1 MLNPGFLIVWSDVD
15 HNRDTDYLHWFTREH
30 AHERVSTPGFL
41 AVRLFRAPLPTTHRY
56 LIIYELDRPEVLVSP
71 DYIAKLNNPSPWTQ
85 ATFKTLT
92 NFMRAGGRIA
102 HQAGTGQGGVVTA
115 LTFPDTL
122 PADGAGLVATIV
134 QGDRIAAARL
144 YQTDR
149 DRTAVKTKEKEVRQV
164 TDDRS
169 FAGML
174 LIEGLDEA
182 AVKEAIKRL
191 QEVAPKIERSSPV
204 GARIYGQV
212 FGLEKRR

>member
-1 MLNPGFLIVWSDVD
+1 MRDAGFLIVWSDVD
-15 HNRDTDYLHWFTREH
+15 HPRDTDYLHWFTREH
-30 AHERVSTPGFL
+30 AQERVSTPGFQ
-41 AVRLFRAPLPTTHRY
+41 AVRLFRTKLPTTNRY
-56 LIIYELDRPEVLVSP
+56 LIVYELDRPETLTSP
-71 DYIAKLNNPSPWTQ
+71 DYIAKLNNPSKWTQ

-92 NFMRAGGRIA
+92 NFMRAGGRIQ

-115 LTFPDTL
+115 LTFPEQL
-122 PADGAGLVATIV
+122 PADGAGLVSSLA

-182 AVKEAIKRL
+182 AVTAAIKRL
-191 QEVAPKIERSSPV
+191 GETEIVRGSTV
-204 GARIYGQV
+204 GARVYNAV
-212 FGLEKRR
+212 FTLEKRML